1 MPDHDEEHGHEPGD
15 AHDEHGHGHDHGHD
29 EGGGHHGMPHEPAP
43 PEPRRRIP
51 EGPMLVR
58 GLGLMALAVVALLL
72 ALGSVRRAGVIAAV
86 SIAPALAITSAL
98 AAWAAAIH
106 LTGGE
111 KFDDHPWV

>member
-1 MPDHDEEHGHEPGD
+1 MSDHDDHEHGDAPGHDHE
-15 AHDEHGHGHDHGHD
+15 GHGHDHG

-72 ALGSVRRAGVIAAV
+72 ALGSVRKAGVIAAL
-86 SIAPALAITSAL
+86 SIGPALAITSAL